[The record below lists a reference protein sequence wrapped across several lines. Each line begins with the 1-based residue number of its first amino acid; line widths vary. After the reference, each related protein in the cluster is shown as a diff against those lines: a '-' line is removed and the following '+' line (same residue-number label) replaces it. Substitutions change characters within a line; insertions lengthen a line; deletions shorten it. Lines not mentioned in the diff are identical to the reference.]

1 MYQAMPL
8 DILLVDDNLVNL
20 KVGKRILAMFGYANV
35 ASATD
40 GRMAIEA
47 AEKHHF
53 DLILMD
59 LQMPILDGFTAH
71 ERIKASP
78 LAGYPC
84 VVALTANADLVSA
97 SRPSGLP
104 ELISLQDTRQRCKLA
119 GFFDYLSKPLVIP
132 LLEKTIAAAFVY
144 RQKDLDSRLATLRL
158 EAAS

>member
-8 DILLVDDNLVNL
+8 DILLVDDNSVNL
-20 KVGKRILAMFGYANV
+20 KVGKRILAMFGYTNV

-59 LQMPILDGFTAH
+59 LQMPNLDGFTAH

-97 SRPSGLP
+97 GRRSDI